1 MDFSNQYQFAGT
13 QPAAGYNPFMSV
25 APLTPSRSQSDDYN
39 GSSPEVFD
47 SIPANDGFQTFD
59 YPQSFSQPPQQSSI
73 FTSNG
78 GPPTPP
84 NQSAFGQQHSNSFA
98 NGNPSFGH
106 AGVAMTGADLGS
118 QNKSES
124 DEAGNG
130 RAGSEEENMTP
141 AQSKRKAQNRAA
153 QRAFRER
160 KEKHVKDLEA
170 KLADLEAAQQQA
182 SVENERLKRDLQK
195 VSTENEILKATT
207 TTGGRNHLQ
216 SSSSPEPLVTGPMRY
231 NPTEFASSVLQGHQN
246 KQFSHRIVQSSD
258 GQSLYAAGAAW
269 DFIISHEFFKR
280 GLVDIINVSEHLRT
294 RAVCDGQG
302 PVFSEKDIVEA
313 IQLSVANG
321 TDNLI

>member
-1 MDFSNQYQFAGT
+1 MLQKPVLISLF
-13 QPAAGYNPFMSV
+13 
-25 APLTPSRSQSDDYN
+25 LTPIS
-39 GSSPEVFD
+39 
-47 SIPANDGFQTFD
+47 
-59 YPQSFSQPPQQSSI
+59 
-73 FTSNG
+73 
-78 GPPTPP
+78 
-84 NQSAFGQQHSNSFA
+84 
-98 NGNPSFGH
+98 
-106 AGVAMTGADLGS
+106 
-118 QNKSES
+118 
-124 DEAGNG
+124 
-130 RAGSEEENMTP
+130 
-141 AQSKRKAQNRAA
+141 

-182 SVENERLKRDLQK
+182 SAENERLKRDLQK

-269 DFIISHEFFKR
+269 DFIISHELFKR

>member
-39 GSSPEVFD
+39 GSSP
-47 SIPANDGFQTFD
+47 
-59 YPQSFSQPPQQSSI
+59 
-73 FTSNG
+73 
-78 GPPTPP
+78 
-84 NQSAFGQQHSNSFA
+84 SAFGQQHSNSFA
-98 NGNPSFGH
+98 NGNPSFSH
-106 AGVAMTGADLGS
+106 ASVAMTGADLGS

-182 SVENERLKRDLQK
+182 SAENERLKRDLQK

-216 SSSSPEPLVTGPMRY
+216 SSSSPSRSSPDPCATTRPSSPRASCRATRTSSSPTGSSSRPTARACTPREPRGTSSY
-231 NPTEFASSVLQGHQN
+231 PTSS
-246 KQFSHRIVQSSD
+246 SS
-258 GQSLYAAGAAW
+258 AAW
-269 DFIISHEFFKR
+269 WI
-280 GLVDIINVSEHLRT
+280 
-294 RAVCDGQG
+294 
-302 PVFSEKDIVEA
+302 
-313 IQLSVANG
+313 
-321 TDNLI
+321 